1 MRVDFRRLSDARV
14 YVVITPQDASR
25 IFISVSKV
33 DAKTLFNA
41 KNPILDRKDAR
52 IRRVPFMTQK
62 PTFNETRRVAGRLAA
77 VNLNVVEE
85 RAPPVAPA
93 AAVDDELT
101 RLVDTKFIIAAK
113 PKAIAE
119 EPTAPPEEAEPEAP
133 EPELHAAAR
142 AGDADRVLALLID
155 EGADPTVAYRGKVAY
170 VASKDKDTRDAFR
183 RAMARAPDA
192 WDWISQAQVPSALT
206 EELEAKHAAK
216 EAEYEA
222 ARKAKEKERKK
233 AQKERKKKQSAAAA
247 LLAKT
252 PVAAEERDEGGSKSA
267 ALLEKAGKDAKDRR
281 EQMVRVRAARVYF
294 FFTANIVYSLA
305 RSLARS
311 LAARTSDSSN
321 KSKTFTNAGSRRRAT
336 NGSASSG
343 ETCEP
348 RRTRRGPLS

>member
-1 MRVDFRRLSDARV
+1 MHVIF
-14 YVVITPQDASR
+14 VVCLTRAFTFSSPPQDASR

-85 RAPPVAPA
+85 RAPPAPA
-93 AAVDDELT
+93 AVDEELT

-119 EPTAPPEEAEPEAP
+119 EQTAPPEEAEPEAP

-155 EGADPTVAYRGKVAY
+155 EGADPTVVYRGKVAY

-222 ARKAKEKERKK
+222 ARRAKEKERKK

-252 PVAAEERDEGGSKSA
+252 PPVEERDEGGSKSA

-281 EQMVRVRAARVYF
+281 EQMVRGRAARV
-294 FFTANIVYSLA
+294 
-305 RSLARS
+305 
-311 LAARTSDSSN
+311 
-321 KSKTFTNAGSRRRAT
+321 
-336 NGSASSG
+336 
-343 ETCEP
+343 
-348 RRTRRGPLS
+348 

>member
-1 MRVDFRRLSDARV
+1 MRADGFFVASICFSRLFYNHRV
-14 YVVITPQDASR
+14 FFVHVIFVVCLTRAFTFSSPPQDASR

-85 RAPPVAPA
+85 RAPP
-93 AAVDDELT
+93 AVDEELT

-119 EPTAPPEEAEPEAP
+119 ESTAPAEEAEPEAP

-155 EGADPTVAYRGKVAY
+155 EGADPTVVYRGKVAY

-192 WDWISQAQVPSALT
+192 WEWISQAQVPSALT

-222 ARKAKEKERKK
+222 ARRAKEKERK
-233 AQKERKKKQSAAAA
+233 AFFM
-247 LLAKT
+247 
-252 PVAAEERDEGGSKSA
+252 RDK
-267 ALLEKAGKDAKDRR
+267 LEW
-281 EQMVRVRAARVYF
+281 
-294 FFTANIVYSLA
+294 
-305 RSLARS
+305 
-311 LAARTSDSSN
+311 
-321 KSKTFTNAGSRRRAT
+321 
-336 NGSASSG
+336 
-343 ETCEP
+343 
-348 RRTRRGPLS
+348 